1 MATDITSSTS
11 NIMWSPPT
19 NILRPNYY
27 NIQFQCHR
35 LCELV
40 VPVIS
45 TIINV
50 SSPYLL
56 DSIAPHSNCM
66 VTLLGFYDNDN
77 FTMANDSFI
86 TFSTGIVKFVIHIT
100 QFTSL
105 SFFLVQLPINQ

>member
-11 NIMWSPPT
+11 NITWSPPT

-56 DSIAPHSNCM
+56 DGIGPHSNCT

-86 TFSTGIVKFVIHIT
+86 TFSTGIVNF
-100 QFTSL
+100 
-105 SFFLVQLPINQ
+105 